1 MSQIIEKINPVN
13 WNAIVRETIKRRR
26 CEKLTRA
33 KHAALAQ
40 VSIPTM
46 IAFERGELSVS
57 LQKAF
62 AILEVVG
69 LIAIEK
75 PMDTQYAFMQQAFN
89 KWENLISKYDQKV
102 PIYFPHGWYIFHYY
116 FEGDLKNIRADNYK
130 NILEEISTPAYTG
143 WRPFLINTN
152 DKNSIFYPRDIEY
165 GLENWI
171 EITSDGRWSQGD
183 YWQSLLDGR
192 SFIIRGFSEDRQEGF
207 NPGLIFDINLPIRNM
222 AETMIHAIRLAKKLR
237 KKTPLKIHF
246 QAHYHGLM
254 GRVLR
259 SWSDPIKY
267 LYIDDNHLSMENDA
281 YLECILN
288 LDDFNFEHSE
298 EELLPVLVQHIH
310 PLASLLYDR
319 FDGFLIPEQ
328 FVHHEIQ
335 KLLLNK
341 HQFQGNI

>member
-1 MSQIIEKINPVN
+1 MINKINPVN
-13 WNAIVRETIKRRR
+13 WNAIVKETIKRRR

-33 KHAALAQ
+33 KHATLAQ

-102 PIYFPHGWYIFHYY
+102 PICFPHGWYIFHYY

-130 NILEEISTPAYTG
+130 NILEEISTPAYSS
-143 WRPFLINTN
+143 WVPFLVDSVLTPNV
-152 DKNSIFYPRDIEY
+152 IEY
-165 GLENWI
+165 GFEKWH
-171 EITSDGRWSQGD
+171 EKPGEGGTFQGD

-319 FDGFLIPEQ
+319 FDGFRIPEQ

-341 HQFQGNI
+341 DRFDNIINKT